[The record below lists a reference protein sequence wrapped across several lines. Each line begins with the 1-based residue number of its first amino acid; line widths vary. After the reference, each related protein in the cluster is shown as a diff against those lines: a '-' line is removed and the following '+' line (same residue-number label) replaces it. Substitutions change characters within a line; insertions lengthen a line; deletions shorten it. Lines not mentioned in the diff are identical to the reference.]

1 MEIILI
7 RYCYS
12 RWGVMGALYIDG
24 LCICHTCEH
33 PDRHL
38 SVGKYDVK
46 KERER
51 LRIVGSPQGGYHCLP
66 VFRPGNGPFV
76 YRDGSIIVEKYRA
89 SGLLIHSQAS
99 YAMLYMRIDRCNK
112 SNKSIRL
119 LVIDKNKYRYFTVL
133 RFK

>member
-33 PDRHL
+33 PLHSL
-38 SVGKYDVK
+38 PLGKYIVK
-46 KERER
+46 KERGK
-51 LRIVGSPQGGYHCLP
+51 LRIEGSLKKGDCNLP
-66 VFRPGNGPFV
+66 VFRQGNGPFV
-76 YRDGSIIVEKYRA
+76 YRDGSIIVGKYRA
-89 SGLLIHSQAS
+89 SGLLIHSQAT

-112 SNKSIRL
+112 SDKSITLTIKDRK
-119 LVIDKNKYRYFTVL
+119 KNVYEIL
-133 RFK
+133 

>member
-12 RWGVMGALYIDG
+12 RWGVMGALYVGG

-46 KERER
+46 KEREK

-76 YRDGSIIVEKYRA
+76 YRDGSIIVGKYRA
-89 SGLLIHSQAS
+89 SGLLK
-99 YAMLYMRIDRCNK
+99 RILWFHNKKESITLTIKDRK
-112 SNKSIRL
+112 
-119 LVIDKNKYRYFTVL
+119 KNVYEIL
-133 RFK
+133 

>member
-12 RWGVMGALYIDG
+12 RWGIMGALYIDG

-76 YRDGSIIVEKYRA
+76 YRDGSIIVGKYRA
-89 SGLLIHSQAS
+89 SGLVINSEQTYNVLLKRA
-99 YAMLYMRIDRCNK
+99 DRCNK
-112 SNKSIRL
+112 SDKSITLTIKDRK
-119 LVIDKNKYRYFTVL
+119 KNVYEIL
-133 RFK
+133 

>member
-12 RWGVMGALYIDG
+12 RWGVMGALCIDG

-38 SVGKYDVK
+38 SLGEYKVK

-76 YRDGSIIVEKYRA
+76 YRDGSIIVGKYRA

-112 SNKSIRL
+112 SDKSITLTIKDRKKNVYEL
-119 LVIDKNKYRYFTVL
+119 L
-133 RFK
+133 

>member
-12 RWGVMGALYIDG
+12 RWGVMGALYVGG

-46 KERER
+46 KEREK

-76 YRDGSIIVEKYRA
+76 YRDGSIIVGNTGHQDCSFNRKTHI
-89 SGLLIHSQAS
+89 LHS
-99 YAMLYMRIDRCNK
+99 LNVFCGFITK
-112 SNKSIRL
+112 
-119 LVIDKNKYRYFTVL
+119 KNPSH
-133 RFK
+133 

>member
-38 SVGKYDVK
+38 SVGKYDVNLKGEKLFINSLVKCGK
-46 KERER
+46 KAKCPAIRD
-51 LRIVGSPQGGYHCLP
+51 
-66 VFRPGNGPFV
+66 GNGPFHST
-76 YRDGSIIVEKYRA
+76 DGSIIVGKYRA
-89 SGLLIHSQAS
+89 SGLVINSEQTYNVLLKRA
-99 YAMLYMRIDRCNK
+99 DRCNK
-112 SNKSIRL
+112 NDKSITLTIKDRK
-119 LVIDKNKYRYFTVL
+119 KNVYEIL
-133 RFK
+133 

>member
-1 MEIILI
+1 MEIIII

-38 SVGKYDVK
+38 SVGKYDVQ

-66 VFRPGNGPFV
+66 VFAQAMGHLSTGTAASSLGNTEHQDCSF
-76 YRDGSIIVEKYRA
+76 
-89 SGLLIHSQAS
+89 
-99 YAMLYMRIDRCNK
+99 
-112 SNKSIRL
+112 IR
-119 LVIDKNKYRYFTVL
+119 KL
-133 RFK
+133 RMPCFICV

>member
-33 PDRHL
+33 PLHSL
-38 SVGKYDVK
+38 PLGKYIVK
-46 KERER
+46 KERGK
-51 LRIVGSPQGGYHCLP
+51 LRIEDSLKKGDSNLP
-66 VFRPGNGPFV
+66 IFRPGNGPFV
-76 YRDGSIIVEKYRA
+76 YRDGSIIVGKYRA

-112 SNKSIRL
+112 SDKSITLTIKDRK
-119 LVIDKNKYRYFTVL
+119 KNVYEIL
-133 RFK
+133 

>member
-12 RWGVMGALYIDG
+12 RWGVMGALCIDG

-51 LRIVGSPQGGYHCLP
+51 LRIVGSPQGRYHCLP

-76 YRDGSIIVEKYRA
+76 YKDGSIIVGKYRT
-89 SGLLIHSQAS
+89 SGLLIHSQDS
-99 YAMLYMRIDRCNK
+99 YTALFKRILWFHNKKESITLTIKDRK
-112 SNKSIRL
+112 
-119 LVIDKNKYRYFTVL
+119 KNVYEIL
-133 RFK
+133 

>member
-1 MEIILI
+1 MEIIII

-51 LRIVGSPQGGYHCLP
+51 LRIVGSPQGRYHCLP
-66 VFRPGNGPFV
+66 VFRPGNGPFA
-76 YRDGSIIVEKYRA
+76 YRDGSIIVGKYRA
-89 SGLLIHSQAS
+89 SGLLIHSQDS
-99 YAMLYMRIDRCNK
+99 YTALFKRILWFHNKKESITLTIKDRK
-112 SNKSIRL
+112 
-119 LVIDKNKYRYFTVL
+119 KNVYEIL
-133 RFK
+133 

>member
-12 RWGVMGALYIDG
+12 RWGVMGALYVGG

-46 KERER
+46 KEREK

-76 YRDGSIIVEKYRA
+76 YRDGSIIVGKYRA
-89 SGLLIHSQAS
+89 SGLLIQSQDS
-99 YAMLYMRIDRCNK
+99 YTAL
-112 SNKSIRL
+112 
-119 LVIDKNKYRYFTVL
+119 
-133 RFK
+133 FKPLIPQHYSLTLFISA